1 MLEFFNNPD
10 IAIGT
15 KILEIVYFLI
25 GLILIYV
32 GINNLQD
39 KENPKSATTALFWG
53 LLGVV
58 IAFGRWI
65 PEKYVGVLIL
75 IMAVPP
81 IFNLVKPGKNDVPT
95 DEYTEK
101 MSNKIGYKIFI
112 PALMIGLF
120 AILFAT
126 VFTKLGALVGVTLGV
141 ICAAITLK
149 IMNNDTT
156 ISTFLADNK
165 RLLDMVGPLCML
177 PMFLASLGAIF
188 TEAGVGEVIA
198 NLVGNIIPKGNV
210 NVGIIVFAIGMV
222 LFTMIM
228 GNAFAAITVMTVG
241 IGAPFVLQYGAD
253 PALIGMLA
261 LTTGYCGTLMTPMAA
276 NFNIVPVAI
285 LEMEDKN
292 GVIKNQIIPALIMI
306 VVQIVY
312 MIIFK

>member
-65 PEKYVGVLIL
+65 PEKYVGILIL

-241 IGAPFVLQYGAD
+241 IGGPFVLQYGAD

>member
-65 PEKYVGVLIL
+65 PEKYVGILIL

>member
-15 KILEIVYFLI
+15 KLLEIVYFLI

>member
-15 KILEIVYFLI
+15 KLLEIVYFLI

-65 PEKYVGVLIL
+65 PEKYVGILIL

-81 IFNLVKPGKNDVPT
+81 IFNLVKPGKNDIPT